1 MNLIK
6 KRFQQSIKTAG
17 TNIEQ
22 MFEQLK
28 TAIANKD
35 ERFIPFFKTLA
46 ENVENFLKDE
56 YLIHTDDAD
65 ELLEQAEAY
74 VLDDFNTYIS
84 DAVFDMFPE
93 ADEDDVYEVID
104 KIYDD
109 ETCMENISSNMWEYV
124 NQELAQDAV
133 QKYKQQIKDDEDE
146 IRFLNRQYEKDRI

>member
-6 KRFQQSIKTAG
+6 KRLSIKTAKI
-17 TNIEQ
+17 NIEQ

-28 TAIANKD
+28 TAIAKKD

-46 ENVENFLKDE
+46 ENVEKFLKDE

-65 ELLEQAEAY
+65 ELLEQAKTY
-74 VLDDFNTYIS
+74 VLDDFTVYIS
-84 DAVFDMFPE
+84 DIVFDMFPE
-93 ADEDDVYEVID
+93 ADENNVYEVID
-104 KIYDD
+104 KLYDD

-124 NQELAQDAV
+124 NTELAQDAV

-146 IRFLNRQYEKDRI
+146 IRFLNHQYEKDRI